1 MWYLTR
7 NISSNISSSPL
18 ISGGSCQYFHRW
30 YKKAPTTIIYYIW
43 DCWFHTFAKTS
54 KQEDM
59 KTYFNPTLLLSC
71 IITELPTFLWLCN
84 DLCYFVPL
92 PVSLKL
98 PYSCAKTCPSTVRA
112 LPLLI
117 NMDKIHRAP
126 SLLCWLRLDRTRR
139 GESLLFGIGAGLQ
152 IWNYWAWCHAT
163 LVSHTRV
170 LHVNAYQHAL
180 NQYDYTKGFPRRV
193 EERVWKGSIPLL
205 CWWFMC
211 TDKVCLQHAHTWL
224 PACATKTLRVRS
236 TFESNKAP
244 ATLSCK
250 PDAIAS
256 SRNRCLWHF
265 AFKLSL
271 PVALPH
277 CSQVRC
283 THVNPFLDVS
293 APSGTFTRISH

>member
-30 YKKAPTTIIYYIW
+30 YKKAPIIYYIW

-139 GESLLFGIGAGLQ
+139 GESSFWHRGRIADLELLGMVPCDTGVTHTCSACKCISACFKSIRLHKGLSSS
-152 IWNYWAWCHAT
+152 CRGEG
-163 LVSHTRV
+163 VEREHTSA
-170 LHVNAYQHAL
+170 LLMIHVY
-180 NQYDYTKGFPRRV
+180 R
-193 EERVWKGSIPLL
+193 
-205 CWWFMC
+205 
-211 TDKVCLQHAHTWL
+211 
-224 PACATKTLRVRS
+224 
-236 TFESNKAP
+236 
-244 ATLSCK
+244 
-250 PDAIAS
+250 
-256 SRNRCLWHF
+256 
-265 AFKLSL
+265 
-271 PVALPH
+271 
-277 CSQVRC
+277 
-283 THVNPFLDVS
+283 
-293 APSGTFTRISH
+293 

>member
-1 MWYLTR
+1 M
-7 NISSNISSSPL
+7 
-18 ISGGSCQYFHRW
+18 
-30 YKKAPTTIIYYIW
+30 
-43 DCWFHTFAKTS
+43 TFV
-54 KQEDM
+54 
-59 KTYFNPTLLLSC
+59 TL
-71 IITELPTFLWLCN
+71 
-84 DLCYFVPL
+84 
-92 PVSLKL
+92 SLKL

-139 GESLLFGIGAGLQ
+139 GESSFWHRGRIADLELLGMVPCDTG
-152 IWNYWAWCHAT
+152 
-163 LVSHTRV
+163 VSHTRV

-193 EERVWKGSIPLL
+193 EERVCKGSIPLL

-224 PACATKTLRVRS
+224 PACATKTLRVRP

-265 AFKLSL
+265 ASKLSL
-271 PVALPH
+271 PLALPH
-277 CSQVRC
+277 CS
-283 THVNPFLDVS
+283 
-293 APSGTFTRISH
+293 

>member
-59 KTYFNPTLLLSC
+59 KTYFNPTLLMSC

-139 GESLLFGIGAGLQ
+139 GESSFWHRGRIADLELLGMVPCDTGVTHTCSACKCISACFKSIRLHKGLSSS
-152 IWNYWAWCHAT
+152 CRGEG
-163 LVSHTRV
+163 VEREHTSA
-170 LHVNAYQHAL
+170 LLMIHVY
-180 NQYDYTKGFPRRV
+180 R
-193 EERVWKGSIPLL
+193 
-205 CWWFMC
+205 
-211 TDKVCLQHAHTWL
+211 
-224 PACATKTLRVRS
+224 
-236 TFESNKAP
+236 
-244 ATLSCK
+244 
-250 PDAIAS
+250 
-256 SRNRCLWHF
+256 
-265 AFKLSL
+265 
-271 PVALPH
+271 
-277 CSQVRC
+277 
-283 THVNPFLDVS
+283 
-293 APSGTFTRISH
+293 